1 MATPELFPFT
11 AAINISSVVN
21 GFVVVA
27 GTC

>member
-1 MATPELFPFT
+1 MATPELSPFA

-21 GFVVVA
+21 GFVVIA